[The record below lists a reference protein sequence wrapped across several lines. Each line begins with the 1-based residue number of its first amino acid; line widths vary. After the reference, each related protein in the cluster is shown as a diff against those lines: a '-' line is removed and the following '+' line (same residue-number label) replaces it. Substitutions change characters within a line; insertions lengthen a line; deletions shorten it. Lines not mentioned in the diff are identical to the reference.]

1 MIDKGLHKA
10 KYETNAACRQ
20 GKVEQV
26 YINSKCGYS
35 TLSDQLYF
43 RCWFLSVQ
51 FISLWD
57 RRNPSMHYRN
67 LSVQYIKKTH

>member
-43 RCWFLSVQ
+43 RCWYLSVP
-51 FISLWD
+51 FISL
-57 RRNPSMHYRN
+57 
-67 LSVQYIKKTH
+67 